1 MLSRRHFIAAAC
13 IAAAAAAAADSACS
27 VTLDAPL
34 SLQSLLTAPPG
45 AGAGAGAAPPPPL
58 FLRHAGFVAWLTPS
72 SDALDALDST
82 FVARAALSGDAG
94 AASFENA
101 DEFPGYYLAVDAA
114 HNQTIRLLQ
123 APEPRSASF
132 FLRAGAGG
140 LGCALEPVAIAG
152 ALVTAQAPASPPPD
166 PAPCHYAACP
176 PVAAVAAAAPSNAST
191 WLPAPPNNIPAP
203 SDPLTPFVAG
213 GLFLEVRNV
222 SGTIATLRDA
232 ASANF
237 SFTPSEAGGARAA
250 AGSHRL
256 GDVTLRA
263 RRYGAGGAWAQATTT
278 VARPGG
284 PVAPVVAPQV
294 PAGAPLWAA
303 DLTPLLNASS
313 PDFAAAAP
321 GLSVARE
328 LAAAPDGLGVI
339 MSIIL
344 SNAAG
349 AEAAVEVGGLDVSIV
364 TNNDWTGLSLE
375 QNAGRCSLADPF
387 MGLDGGF
394 VRVARITGEGPV
406 LLVTPS
412 ALSCNGS
419 LPGLVDCGG
428 RLEGWRPLR
437 DDPAPRGV
445 AFEGFYSWAF
455 LTRAWAEAE
464 WAAAQPWN
472 EPTSLVLR
480 AGESAVFSLRLST
493 VPAGLDAVDAAL
505 AAAGLP
511 FARASPGTV
520 LPADMTAAH
529 LLVRPPSPAGGA
541 TFALDGVAVDPPF
554 AIAVGSP
561 APVNSSG
568 GGLLSLPLAPAAG
581 ATGRARITLRFSSPA
596 LPAAPPLLLTAHFL
610 LLPPLPRQAQRL
622 GAFASGP
629 AWLNAA
635 AAGSDPFGRVFAFG
649 HWDAAAGAVTLQE
662 SRAWV
667 AGLSDESGAAM
678 ALAAASLTA
687 ARPDDDGAALALAQ
701 LATYA
706 NRTLRGTKRNGAG
719 EQTSLQQAD
728 GGVRASMFFSGM
740 PNFNYSVAPCWDEP
754 RSLTMWRAYNY
765 PHQVMVQ
772 LYLYRVVRDA
782 PCTLARAAGI
792 VAASGGALDAPPP
805 WQESLRGAAA
815 THAAMWTHSGPGE
828 PFFLSQY
835 GLMVGGGHADLLD
848 ALAEE
853 ATAAGPGGGEWA
865 SLLATANAV
874 QVARAEI
881 WGNLSFP
888 YGSEMPW
895 DSTGQEELYTF
906 AMRLGD
912 DTLAQRTLA
921 AVKAYTPD
929 VPHWGYSGSAR
940 RYFDFLVYGSPRLSS
955 GDTERE
961 FHHYGSGLNS
971 AVLLGAY
978 RRFPNESLALRAGF
992 AASWGAFAAVD
1003 VESGAPSMAFHAD
1016 PALLRWD
1023 YYSGDAG
1030 QNIFGALRMA
1040 GCYLDNR
1047 TEEGRL
1053 VGFGCDVVAAAGSRF
1068 LVSPLDAA
1076 RRLLYIGPLGA
1087 SVALRGSGS
1096 IAGAVVDFAA
1106 RTLTLAPAAPRADCG
1121 AAPPPLLRVALA
1133 IEAHPDLARASSL
1146 AVTDPPV
1153 PPLVRG
1159 AFEFAWQGRVP
1170 PILLPH
1176 PFRRGSG
1183 LTRKSR
1189 DPRVALSQ
1197 LPPQQA

>member
-1 MLSRRHFIAAAC
+1 M
-13 IAAAAAAAADSACS
+13 
-27 VTLDAPL
+27 
-34 SLQSLLTAPPG
+34 
-45 AGAGAGAAPPPPL
+45 
-58 FLRHAGFVAWLTPS
+58 
-72 SDALDALDST
+72 
-82 FVARAALSGDAG
+82 
-94 AASFENA
+94 
-101 DEFPGYYLAVDAA
+101 
-114 HNQTIRLLQ
+114 
-123 APEPRSASF
+123 
-132 FLRAGAGG
+132 
-140 LGCALEPVAIAG
+140 
-152 ALVTAQAPASPPPD
+152 
-166 PAPCHYAACP
+166 
-176 PVAAVAAAAPSNAST
+176 
-191 WLPAPPNNIPAP
+191 
-203 SDPLTPFVAG
+203 
-213 GLFLEVRNV
+213 
-222 SGTIATLRDA
+222 
-232 ASANF
+232 
-237 SFTPSEAGGARAA
+237 
-250 AGSHRL
+250 
-256 GDVTLRA
+256 
-263 RRYGAGGAWAQATTT
+263 
-278 VARPGG
+278 
-284 PVAPVVAPQV
+284 
-294 PAGAPLWAA
+294 
-303 DLTPLLNASS
+303 
-313 PDFAAAAP
+313 
-321 GLSVARE
+321 
-328 LAAAPDGLGVI
+328 
-339 MSIIL
+339 
-344 SNAAG
+344 
-349 AEAAVEVGGLDVSIV
+349 
-364 TNNDWTGLSLE
+364 
-375 QNAGRCSLADPF
+375 
-387 MGLDGGF
+387 
-394 VRVARITGEGPV
+394 RVARITGEGPV

-740 PNFNYSVAPCWDEP
+740 PNFSYSVAPCWDEP
-754 RSLTMWRAYNY
+754 RSLTTWRAYNY

-792 VAASGGALDAPPP
+792 AAASGGALDAPPP

-865 SLLATANAV
+865 PLLATANAV

-929 VPHWGYSGSAR
+929 ATSSSMGARVCRRATLSESFITTAAASTRPCCSAPTAASQTSRWRFGRASLHPGVLLRPLTSRAARHRWPFTPIPPSSGGTTTPATQGRISSAR
-940 RYFDFLVYGSPRLSS
+940 C
-955 GDTERE
+955 
-961 FHHYGSGLNS
+961 
-971 AVLLGAY
+971 A
-978 RRFPNESLALRAGF
+978 
-992 AASWGAFAAVD
+992 W
-1003 VESGAPSMAFHAD
+1003 
-1016 PALLRWD
+1016 
-1023 YYSGDAG
+1023 
-1030 QNIFGALRMA
+1030 
-1040 GCYLDNR
+1040 
-1047 TEEGRL
+1047 
-1053 VGFGCDVVAAAGSRF
+1053 
-1068 LVSPLDAA
+1068 
-1076 RRLLYIGPLGA
+1076 
-1087 SVALRGSGS
+1087 
-1096 IAGAVVDFAA
+1096 
-1106 RTLTLAPAAPRADCG
+1106 PAATSTTEPRRGDSSAS
-1121 AAPPPLLRVALA
+1121 AATSSRRR
-1133 IEAHPDLARASSL
+1133 DRASSSRRL
-1146 AVTDPPV
+1146 TP
-1153 PPLVRG
+1153 RG
-1159 AFEFAWQGRVP
+1159 ASCTSARLAHLWRCAAPAPSPAPWSTLRRAPSRLRQPLRAPTAAPHRRRSCASRSPLRRTRTWRARRALPSQTRPCRRSCVGRSSSPGKAEYPQSFSRTPSEEAQVLPENLATHAWPYPNSPRSKRDHNVDRVSTGAQETTARAASRKHTCTLAAAKQSPPYPASTFCAPRPPTWRASQSRLSRRCRSRCRPSFAAGP
-1170 PILLPH
+1170 AA
-1176 PFRRGSG
+1176 
-1183 LTRKSR
+1183 KS
-1189 DPRVALSQ
+1189 AY
-1197 LPPQQA
+1197 